1 MKNTNKMTETDQL
14 VLAGPFIH
22 DRDIRGIYIVNV
34 STVEEAKA
42 LIETDP
48 EIKAGSLVMELSPW
62 YGSAALMGINNEHK
76 RVGKTPF

>member
-1 MKNTNKMTETDQL
+1 MKNTNKMAETDQL

-22 DRDIRGIYIVNV
+22 DRGIYIVNV
-34 STVEEAKA
+34 STVDEAKA

-48 EIKAGSLVMELSPW
+48 EIKAGSLVMELLPW